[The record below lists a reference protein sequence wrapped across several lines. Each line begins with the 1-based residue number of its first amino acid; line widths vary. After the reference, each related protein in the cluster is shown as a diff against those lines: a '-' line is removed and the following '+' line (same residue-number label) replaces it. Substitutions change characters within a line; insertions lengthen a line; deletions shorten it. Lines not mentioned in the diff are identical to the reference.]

1 MAATAHGEVV
11 KGPGSLVISA
21 YCDMPD
27 ITKKVTPDFK
37 LGDGGRIIMVDIAQ
51 GKRRTGGSALAQVS
65 LPVLRLPSE
74 LAQKIR
80 FAPSVR
86 DDGVTRL
93 CNQFLVSWSSRR
105 KPSPCVVVLLSMQAF
120 GQIGDSCPDID
131 DISLLKNAFNT
142 VQQLLDEGLLSAGHD
157 VSDGG
162 VVTTLL
168 EMAFAGNC
176 GMQVCELRGFSSVV
190 RSYHGAS

>member
-1 MAATAHGEVV
+1 
-11 KGPGSLVISA
+11 
-21 YCDMPD
+21 
-27 ITKKVTPDFK
+27 
-37 LGDGGRIIMVDIAQ
+37 
-51 GKRRTGGSALAQVS
+51 
-65 LPVLRLPSE
+65 
-74 LAQKIR
+74 
-80 FAPSVR
+80 
-86 DDGVTRL
+86 
-93 CNQFLVSWSSRR
+93 
-105 KPSPCVVVLLSMQAF
+105 MQAF

-176 GMQVCELRGFSSVV
+176 GLQVWEPRFSILTFTLAPYDNCVERPDVRYAAAGGSPCVV
-190 RSYHGAS
+190 WS